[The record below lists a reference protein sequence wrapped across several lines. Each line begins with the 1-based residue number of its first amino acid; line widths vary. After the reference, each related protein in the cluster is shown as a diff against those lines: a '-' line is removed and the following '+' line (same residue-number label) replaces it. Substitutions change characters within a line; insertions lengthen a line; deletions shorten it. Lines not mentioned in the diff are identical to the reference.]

1 MIDSRFKKGLG
12 RGLSSLLGD
21 SSNKIGTN
29 KVSIND
35 LSRNKFQP
43 RKHFSE
49 EGLEELSN
57 SIKEQGIIQP
67 IVVRPD
73 KSTKGKYEIIAG
85 ERRWLAAQKAGLHEV
100 PVVVL
105 SVDDIKSLEFSII
118 ENVQRQDLNPIE
130 EAQGY
135 QQLIDEF
142 SYDQEK
148 ISKFIGKS
156 RSHVANCIR
165 LLNLPNEIISYVE
178 NEEITAGHAKI
189 LVNLPNAQFIAKKI
203 IDKKLSVRQ
212 SENLV
217 RAFKKNSN
225 LRIIPNKNPDILNLE
240 RSLENKTGLN
250 VKIKNKKN
258 NSGAVYFEY
267 KNLEQLDRII
277 DTIKKNY

>member
-1 MIDSRFKKGLG
+1 MCEA
-12 RGLSSLLGD
+12 
-21 SSNKIGTN
+21 
-29 KVSIND
+29 V
-35 LSRNKFQP
+35 Q
-43 RKHFSE
+43 HF
-49 EGLEELSN
+49 
-57 SIKEQGIIQP
+57 
-67 IVVRPD
+67 
-73 KSTKGKYEIIAG
+73 
-85 ERRWLAAQKAGLHEV
+85 
-100 PVVVL
+100 
-105 SVDDIKSLEFSII
+105 
-118 ENVQRQDLNPIE
+118 
-130 EAQGY
+130 
-135 QQLIDEF
+135 
-142 SYDQEK
+142 
-148 ISKFIGKS
+148 
-156 RSHVANCIR
+156 
-165 LLNLPNEIISYVE
+165 LNLPNEIISYVE

-258 NSGAVYFEY
+258 NSGEVYFEY